1 MTSFWFHVPPLPE
14 SAEATKMAGPPSIS
28 NLRNSPPAK
37 KARERL
43 SGDQNGRDPPCVR
56 SKALGSGSS
65 RNRIHR
71 RFSPEVSLTPKTIFL
86 PSGETSAGAALG
98 PMGRMMLPAGGVTW
112 NRNVTGAGA
121 PRDGRFIEILGWYD
135 PNLEGQ
141 NFELKLDKIEKWVGN
156 GAQLSDTVASM
167 VRRARRDQTTID
179 EPVEVPEAIEVVEVT
194 EPEVEVTE
202 TTEEG
207 EEPVAAEK
215 AEESV
220 A

>member
-1 MTSFWFHVPPLPE
+1 
-14 SAEATKMAGPPSIS
+14 MAVKI
-28 NLRNSPPAK
+28 
-37 KARERL
+37 RL
-43 SGDQNGRDPPCVR
+43 TRTGGKNNACFRIVACDSR
-56 SKALGSGSS
+56 S
-65 RNRIHR
+65 
-71 RFSPEVSLTPKTIFL
+71 
-86 PSGETSAGAALG
+86 
-98 PMGRMMLPAGGVTW
+98 
-112 NRNVTGAGA
+112 

-135 PNLEGQ
+135 PNREGQ

-179 EPVEVPEAIEVVEVT
+179 EPVEVPEAIELVEVT
-194 EPEVEVTE
+194 EPEVEATE

-207 EEPVAAEK
+207 AEPVAAEK

>member
-1 MTSFWFHVPPLPE
+1 
-14 SAEATKMAGPPSIS
+14 MAVKI
-28 NLRNSPPAK
+28 
-37 KARERL
+37 RL
-43 SGDQNGRDPPCVR
+43 TRTGGKNHACFRVVACDSR
-56 SKALGSGSS
+56 S
-65 RNRIHR
+65 
-71 RFSPEVSLTPKTIFL
+71 
-86 PSGETSAGAALG
+86 
-98 PMGRMMLPAGGVTW
+98 
-112 NRNVTGAGA
+112 

-167 VRRARRDQTTID
+167 VRRARRNQTTID

-194 EPEVEVTE
+194 EPEVEATE